1 MSTQKHQIGSRV
13 NLLIVQVPGG
23 LSNFIRRLA
32 ERLKENTVSD
42 ALKLMLASFTLFFQ
56 GETWRR
62 GGWNSVEWW
71 GLLHHHQ
78 SWVNFALP
86 ACYCYSS
93 FGSSSGRNAIQTH
106 NAVFTLSHY
115 KANHKKLFQPNL
127 GREVVEALGSLG
139 CGSLSKVFLGWDS
152 PWWKEGEGSVRIAR
166 SRCVLSSHARMLF
179 EIDVSFLKGKNVKR
193 HAFHKTGF
201 IIYLDLLR
209 FNTHVTACRCLDVS
223 TL

>member
-32 ERLKENTVSD
+32 ERLKENTVSE

-93 FGSSSGRNAIQTH
+93 FGSSSGRNTIHHHHCVFHIITLQGKPQEAIPTKSGKRSSGGVGEPWLWQ
-106 NAVFTLSHY
+106 S
-115 KANHKKLFQPNL
+115 QQ
-127 GREVVEALGSLG
+127 
-139 CGSLSKVFLGWDS
+139 SLSGMGLPMVERRGRISQDRQIKVRFVQS
-152 PWWKEGEGSVRIAR
+152 
-166 SRCVLSSHARMLF
+166 CTH
-179 EIDVSFLKGKNVKR
+179 
-193 HAFHKTGF
+193 
-201 IIYLDLLR
+201 DL
-209 FNTHVTACRCLDVS
+209 
-223 TL
+223 